1 MDPEADPDSADEVSP
16 LARLRARILARWVQF
31 PAADR
36 PELDALLQ
44 EALERAGQA
53 ERERLIVA
61 GVSTHLMPL
70 RLAVL
75 VSDAELDTMYRQ
87 EWAELSVSDH
97 GRCYLVYRR
106 RGGNDYASEWTPA
119 TTLPESM
126 AAALPD
132 VLALA
137 MLGGDSQ

>member
-1 MDPEADPDSADEVSP
+1 MDPETDPAAAPTTLD
-16 LARLRARILARWVQF
+16 RLRARVLARWTQF
-31 PAADR
+31 PAADL

-44 EALERAGQA
+44 EALERASRA

-61 GVSTHLMPL
+61 GVSTHPMPL

-75 VSDAELDTMYRQ
+75 VSDADLDTMYRL
-87 EWAELSVSDH
+87 EWAELAISDD
-97 GRCYLVYRR
+97 GRCYLIYRR

-126 AAALPD
+126 AGALPD

-137 MLGGDSQ
+137 LLGGDSQ